1 MTVTLPITEYRNAKV
16 IEADGS
22 RIDVEINHPEAGWIP
37 YTLDI
42 TDTDMT
48 IDNDALLALI
58 GDDKEAFVG
67 QTDEQILEEL
77 EANVRIQRNFY
88 LAEMDQ
94 VISNQIRFNA
104 MSTEKQN
111 QWTTYRQALLDVPA
125 QSGFPETVNWPDKP
139 DD

>member
-1 MTVTLPITEYRNAKV
+1 MATNGFCGAVSGFKQSNSFRLYGFFICEVRMTITIPITEYRNAKV

-48 IDNDALLALI
+48 IDNDALLELI
-58 GDDKEAFVG
+58 GDDKEPFVG
-67 QTDEQILEEL
+67 QTEEQIREEL
-77 EANVRIQRNFY
+77 EANVRIQRNFL

-94 VISNQIRFNA
+94 VISNQIRFDA
-104 MSTEKQN
+104 MPN
-111 QWTTYRQALLDVPA
+111 
-125 QSGFPETVNWPDKP
+125 
-139 DD
+139 

>member
-48 IDNDALLALI
+48 IDNDALLELI
-58 GDDKEAFVG
+58 GDDKEPFVG
-67 QTDEQILEEL
+67 QTEEQIREEL
-77 EANVRIQRNFY
+77 EANVRIQRNFL

-94 VISNQIRFNA
+94 VISNQIRFDA
-104 MSTEKQN
+104 MPTEKQN
-111 QWTTYRQALLDVPA
+111 QWTTYRQALLDVPQ

>member
-1 MTVTLPITEYRNAKV
+1 MTITIPITEYRNAKV

-48 IDNDALLALI
+48 IDNDALLELI
-58 GDDKEAFVG
+58 GDDKEPFVG
-67 QTDEQILEEL
+67 QTEEQIREEL
-77 EANVRIQRNFY
+77 EANVRIQRNFL

-94 VISNQIRFNA
+94 VISNQIRFDA
-104 MSTEKQN
+104 MPTEKQN
-111 QWTTYRQALLDVPA
+111 QWTTYRQALLDVPQ